1 MDVQQIISEQVI
13 LEENKVYWSRNLR
26 TKSHC
31 RVAIITSDSLM
42 HDHMDKQGYPHVFL
56 IDYGN
61 EICIESYNDDGE
73 WNVGEDHPLNLET
86 F

>member
-1 MDVQQIISEQVI
+1 
-13 LEENKVYWSRNLR
+13 
-26 TKSHC
+26 
-31 RVAIITSDSLM
+31 M